1 MTPLEHFEPGDF
13 KVRFI
18 VKQGPETAEE
28 TASFVL
34 K

>member
-1 MTPLEHFEPGDF
+1 MTPLKGFEPGDF
-13 KVRFI
+13 TVRFI
-18 VKQGPETAEE
+18 VKQGSETAEE